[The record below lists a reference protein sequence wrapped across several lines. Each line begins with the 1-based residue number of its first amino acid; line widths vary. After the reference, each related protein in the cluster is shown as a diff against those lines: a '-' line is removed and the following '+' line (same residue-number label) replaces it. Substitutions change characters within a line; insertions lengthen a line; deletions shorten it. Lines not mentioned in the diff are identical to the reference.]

1 MASLGDATL
10 VRFAGDEAQY
20 RALVQASGQIS
31 WTMPPDGLATGDQ
44 RAWCAYTGQGAKEIV
59 GLGWLD
65 AVHPDE
71 REGMKA
77 AWQAAVDA
85 RVMYEAVVRVRRADG
100 VYRTCLLRGLPVL
113 KEHGAVREWLGYC
126 TDMTAQQDA
135 QAERERRLVEA
146 ERERRLVEAERDRA
160 VSERQQIEERLL
172 HERGEAQA
180 SELALREANQV
191 MDEFL
196 GIVSHELRT
205 PLAIFLANVQIAG
218 RRIERLQA
226 GVEQRVGKDDAL
238 VAQIAAVQ
246 GMLTRAETAALRQN
260 RLVSDLL
267 DVSRIQSGKLEIV
280 PERIELG
287 QLVRQCVEEQ
297 RLAHPGR
304 SIMLELP
311 EEEAPVL
318 GDADRIGQVI
328 TNYLSNA
335 LKYSGEE
342 KPVMVLLRLDGQ
354 RARVAVRDEGPGV
367 PPEEQGPI
375 WDRFYRSPGAE
386 HQSGSGVGLGL
397 GLHISKT
404 IVERHGGQVGVES
417 VPGAGATFW
426 FTLPLASDTPDTPD
440 TGV

>member
-1 MASLGDATL
+1 MSSLGDATL
-10 VRFAGDEAQY
+10 ARFAGDEAHY

-31 WTMPPDGLATGDQ
+31 WTMPPDGLATGEQ
-44 RAWCAYTGQGAKEIV
+44 RAWCAYTGQGSKEIV

-71 REGMKA
+71 RAGVKA
-77 AWQAAVDA
+77 AWLAAVAA
-85 RVMYEAVVRVRRADG
+85 RVMYEAVVRIRRADG
-100 VYRTCLLRGLPVL
+100 VYRTCLLRGLPLL
-113 KEHGAVREWLGYC
+113 KEHGVVREWLGFC
-126 TDMTAQQDA
+126 TDMTVLQDA
-135 QAERERRLVEA
+135 QAERERRLVEM
-146 ERERRLVEAERDRA
+146 ERARA
-160 VSERQQIEERLL
+160 VSESQQTEERLL

-180 SELALREANQV
+180 SELELREANQI

-205 PLAIFLANVQIAG
+205 PLATILANVQIAG
-218 RRIERLQA
+218 RRVERLQA

-238 VAQIAAVQ
+238 VAQAAAVQ
-246 GMLTRAETAALRQN
+246 GLLTRAETAALRQN

-267 DVSRIQSGKLEIV
+267 DVSRIQSGRLEIV

-287 QLVRQCVEEQ
+287 QLVRRCVEEE
-297 RLAHPGR
+297 RLAHSGR
-304 SIMLELP
+304 SIALELP
-311 EEEAPVL
+311 EEEVPVL

-342 KPVMVLLRLDGQ
+342 KRVMVLLRLDGQ

-367 PPEEQGPI
+367 PPEEQGHI
-375 WDRFYRSPGAE
+375 WERFYRSPGAE
-386 HQSGSGVGLGL
+386 RQAGSGVGLGL

-426 FTLPLASDTPDTPD
+426 FTLPLLAPETSDTSDTSDAPD

>member
-1 MASLGDATL
+1 M
-10 VRFAGDEAQY
+10 
-20 RALVQASGQIS
+20 
-31 WTMPPDGLATGDQ
+31 TM
-44 RAWCAYTGQGAKEIV
+44 
-59 GLGWLD
+59 
-65 AVHPDE
+65 
-71 REGMKA
+71 
-77 AWQAAVDA
+77 
-85 RVMYEAVVRVRRADG
+85 
-100 VYRTCLLRGLPVL
+100 
-113 KEHGAVREWLGYC
+113 
-126 TDMTAQQDA
+126 QQDA

-146 ERERRLVEAERDRA
+146 ERGRA
-160 VSERQQIEERLL
+160 VSECQQIEERLL
-172 HERGEAQA
+172 QERGEVQA
-180 SELALREANQV
+180 SELALREANQI

-218 RRIERLQA
+218 RRVERLQA

-238 VAQIAAVQ
+238 VAQTAAVQ
-246 GMLTRAETAALRQN
+246 GLLTRAETAALRQN

-304 SIMLELP
+304 NIVLELP
-311 EEEAPVL
+311 EEEVSVL

-342 KPVMVLLRLDGQ
+342 KPVIVLLRRDGQ
-354 RARVAVRDEGPGV
+354 HARVEVRDEGPGV
-367 PPEEQGPI
+367 PPEERGHI
-375 WDRFYRSPGAE
+375 WERFYRSPGAAQ
-386 HQSGSGVGLGL
+386 QSGSGVGLGL

-417 VPGAGATFW
+417 VPGAGGATFW
-426 FTLPLASDTPDTPD
+426 FTLPLAPD

>member
-10 VRFAGDEAQY
+10 VWFAGDEAHY

-71 REGMKA
+71 RVEVKA
-77 AWQAAVDA
+77 AWLAAVDA
-85 RVMYEAVVRVRRADG
+85 RVMYEAVVRIRRADG

-126 TDMTAQQDA
+126 TDITAQQDA

-146 ERERRLVEAERDRA
+146 ERARA
-160 VSERQQIEERLL
+160 VSECQQIEERLL
-172 HERGEAQA
+172 HERREAQA

-246 GMLTRAETAALRQN
+246 GLLTRAETAALRQN

-297 RLAHPGR
+297 RLAHPER

-342 KPVMVLLRLDGQ
+342 QPVTVLLRLDGQ
-354 RARVAVRDEGPGV
+354 HARVVVRDEGPGV
-367 PPEEQGPI
+367 SPEEQGHI
-375 WDRFYRSPGAE
+375 WERFYRSPGAE
-386 HQSGSGVGLGL
+386 RQSGSGVGLGL

-426 FTLPLASDTPDTPD
+426 FTLPLAAD